1 MMNDNLVVNINVFT
15 ATVSSLE
22 QVAGIEPTFSAWE
35 ADVLTI
41 VRYLAFMAEQAQPNV
56 VIILRSDY

>member
-35 ADVLTI
+35 ADALTI
-41 VRYLAFMAEQAQPNV
+41 VRYLYLWLSKPSQM
-56 VIILRSDY
+56 